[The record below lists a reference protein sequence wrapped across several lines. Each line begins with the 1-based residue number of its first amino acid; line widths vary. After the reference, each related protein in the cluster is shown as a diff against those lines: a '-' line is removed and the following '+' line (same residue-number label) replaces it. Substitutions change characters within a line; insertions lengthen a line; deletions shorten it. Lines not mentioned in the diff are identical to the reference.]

1 MKEIDLKRAKNAE
14 SQISRFVNN
23 AGQAFLRTAKKFSRF
38 DPQADVRVKFENG
51 RPKLLRRETVS
62 RCRRIL
68 FTGFQLCRRKVR
80 VIWRIWK
87 VLRLQAETGSMLV
100 DDAAFAFVRPIQ
112 KIAAIKLQTRLGRHD
127 VHEYA

>member
-68 FTGFQLCRRKVR
+68 LTWFQLRRWKAR
-80 VIWRIWK
+80 VVWGIGK
-87 VLRLQAETGSMLV
+87 VLRLQAETSPMLV
-100 DDAAFAFVRPIQ
+100 DNAALAFVRTVE
-112 KIAAIKLQTRLGRHD
+112 KVAAIKL
-127 VHEYA
+127 